1 MSISTFPFELAHRAA
16 AVLRSDVEASI
27 TVRQLGLTVRA
38 GSSTG
43 AAARCDQAESLA
55 GSGPCI
61 DAMDKLT
68 AGVIPV
74 ISDVETWDA
83 WRKQATHEGFV
94 SAAAVPA
101 VVDDDIAVALNLYSR
116 SPDPW
121 TAELLTAAD
130 GYAQITAAMVRLHL
144 GLAELED
151 GAIGY
156 YRQMSDTIT
165 IERAIGAIMQTN
177 DCGELEARK
186 ILESASLHR
195 NVSQREV
202 AETLL
207 RALVVSDPDPEISG

>member
-1 MSISTFPFELAHRAA
+1 MSISTFPSELALRAA
-16 AVLRSDVEASI
+16 AVLRSDLEASI

-61 DAMDKLT
+61 DAMNQLT
-68 AGVIPV
+68 TGVVPV

-116 SPDPW
+116 SPNPW
-121 TAELLTAAD
+121 TSELLTAAD

-151 GAIGY
+151 GAVGY
-156 YRQMSDTIT
+156 HRRMSDTIA

-177 DCGELEARK
+177 DCAELEARK

-207 RALVVSDPDPEISG
+207 RALVVSDPDPEIPG

>member
-16 AVLRSDVEASI
+16 AVLRSDLETSI
-27 TVRQLGLTVRA
+27 TVRQHGLTVRA
-38 GSSTG
+38 GSSTS

-55 GSGPCI
+55 GSGPCV
-61 DAMDKLT
+61 DAMEQLT
-68 AGVIPV
+68 ACVVPA

-94 SAAAVPA
+94 SAVAVPA
-101 VVDDDIAVALNLYSR
+101 VVDDNIAVALNLYSR

-121 TAELLTAAD
+121 TSELLIAAD

-151 GAIGY
+151 GAVGY

-177 DCGELEARK
+177 DCAEREARR
-186 ILESASLHR
+186 ILESASQHR
-195 NVSQREV
+195 NVSRREV

-207 RALVVSDPDPEISG
+207 RALVVSEAHPENPG